1 MAIQIGKYKRPGIF
15 IEEFDN
21 SVITTPTVTGITS
34 LVMGFSRKGP
44 VNTPILLQNTQDL
57 EAVFGALDRNMER
70 KGSFF
75 HRTVSKMLESSPV
88 YAMNLMLTSDTLDQ
102 IEYKSVSTR
111 TDRFNDVE
119 RLGPYRRFF
128 NTTGFWKRDTE
139 TFNNLVK
146 VDPGA
151 SGRMLAFTNLSDRYI
166 SVFAFKS
173 TVTSG
178 FDRTLLEAYG
188 TAEKVPLYLNAS
200 DYASDYLV
208 DVLVVTGDWSNYAE
222 LSVDTK
228 WSQYFSPTGLKKSRV
243 YDFANDRNITLLKF
257 YEGLSLIP
265 YFRDSNG
272 RNIFIENSINADTDM
287 TGLFCT
293 FDQDKLEGD
302 FPNGMI
308 DLVGNNIIVNNSL
321 VDTEQETIE
330 FLSYQE
336 TIAETLTYA
345 HTQLDVAGGAN
356 GQQVFA
362 FGPGLTSFNGG
373 GAWGGLGSP
382 NRTALLREGFIN
394 GVKYATA
401 SEKFITTQGGTTAS
415 LEFGFE
421 AKNAVYGGAPTAW
434 GPYCVIGGEQVFI
447 NSEDTFLSGNPNT
460 YTFSI
465 SNSLYTSITATTS
478 YKSVAYIDST
488 NGNISVK
495 NGTVAGIAPSLGS
508 EDLVLGYL
516 NFKLQD
522 GYFITS
528 TFSVGDTPVWTNV
541 GAKDSFEPNE
551 LTFGPTAAY
560 DYTIDDLGSGTFKLE
575 FQNTAGSNVTN
586 AYERHRK
593 LSLFNKLVSVF
604 ESTNLSRATMIVN
617 PATDEKFSLEN
628 ASVVNVTSSESSN
641 KSITINLGTS
651 SVPTTISQDG
661 NFILYKI
668 DNEFTLG
675 ENAVFTQ
682 NAQGTSATGSIGKYS
697 DLYLDFYNGQINT
710 GDWFYQNTVLNS
722 VDKVTFTRNNGQD
735 VIVFSSISSIQPDG
749 ANPISGNETLKIP
762 SSIYNSGVFTLTG
775 TATYS
780 SIVDPITGTFFPGT
794 PSVFAYTIDINTAV
808 TDETLYNVDRIEN
821 ASKKTYLDMYLDSS
835 NNMNLRFTDST
846 LDAINPIILSSGGIQ
861 FKDSTLR
868 VRTDKTNYKQTIEIE
883 QPAGYTPVAN
893 KILIN
898 GTRYTE
904 LKVGDF
910 LEAAV
915 DETML
920 EVGQMPKK
928 LTRIL
933 QKRAYTGDPTLTEL
947 SCDLAINKVSRYGDL
962 QTLRYQPIADYAST
976 YKAISLKGF
985 RVREASMPDGTE
997 ERQSSILNLIAK
1009 GTSLYGALINK
1020 EAIDFRYVV
1029 DSFGLGLTERSKQQ
1043 LVDLCG
1049 DRLDALGLLNMPSNK
1064 MFRDSTAVNFVDAEG
1079 VVQTSFIAKGGDP
1092 ESNPAFLYSFG
1103 DGRGSSCVGY
1113 FYPYVTVNDNGRP
1126 ANVPP
1131 AAYVASTY
1139 MRKQNSAV
1147 TSITPWTIAAG
1158 VTNGRVTNIAGIE
1171 VNFSPTDIENLNGA
1185 QMNPIVFKRNRGFV
1199 IETENTG
1206 QTLYKSALSYL
1217 HVREV
1222 LIELERELSA
1232 MLLEFQ
1238 WRFNTSDVRAEIK
1251 LRADSIC
1258 ERYVNRNGLFNYFN
1272 KCDEENNTPEIIDN
1286 QIGVLDTYI
1295 EPIRGM
1301 GIIVNNITI
1310 LRTGAIQSGGFVQ
1323 S

>member
-57 EAVFGALDRNMER
+57 EAVFGTLDRNMER

-75 HRTVSKMLESSPV
+75 HRTVAKMLESSPV

-102 IEYKSVSTR
+102 IEYKSISTR

-128 NTTGFWKRDTE
+128 NTSGFWQRDTE

-166 SVFAFKS
+166 SVFVFKS
-173 TVTSG
+173 TITSG

-188 TAEKVPLYLNAS
+188 TAEKVPLYLNPS

-228 WSQYFSPTGLKKSRV
+228 WSQYFTPTGLRKSRV

-272 RNIFIENSINADTDM
+272 RNIFIENTINADTDM

-308 DLVGNNIIVNNSL
+308 DLIGNNIITNNSL

-345 HTQLDVAGGAN
+345 HTQLDVAGGSN

-362 FGPGLTSFNGG
+362 FGPTISNFNDSN
-373 GAWGGLGSP
+373 WGGLGYLT
-382 NRTALLREGFIN
+382 RTALLREGFIV
-394 GVKYATA
+394 GVDYNNSYEIFGTTSLTFGFDTDMATA
-401 SEKFITTQGGTTAS
+401 AYT
-415 LEFGFE
+415 
-421 AKNAVYGGAPTAW
+421 NAPATW
-434 GPYCVIGGEQVFI
+434 GPYCVIGGEQIFI
-447 NSEDTFLSGNPNT
+447 NGGSSSTF
-460 YTFSI
+460 TFSI
-465 SNSLYTSITATTS
+465 ANSGYPTGTSSTF
-478 YKSVAYIDST
+478 YSVAYIDST

-495 NGTVAGIAPSLGS
+495 SSNVSNTKPTLAS

-516 NFKLQD
+516 GFTVSNGF
-522 GYFITS
+522 FATS
-528 TFSVGDTPVWTNV
+528 SAVWTNV
-541 GAKDSFEPNE
+541 GIKDDTSYEPKE
-551 LTFGPTAAY
+551 FTLGTASTD
-560 DYTIDDLGSGTFKLE
+560 DYTITDLGSGSFKLE
-575 FQNTAGSNVTN
+575 FQNTAGSNVTS
-586 AYERHRK
+586 AYERHRRV
-593 LSLFNKLVSVF
+593 SLFTKLTSIF
-604 ESTNLSRATMIVN
+604 ESTSLSKATMIVDA
-617 PATDEKFSLEN
+617 ATGEKFSLEN
-628 ASVVNVTSSESSN
+628 ATVVDVTASSSSN
-641 KSITINLGTS
+641 KSITISLGTS

-675 ENAVFTQ
+675 KNGVFTQ
-682 NAQGTSATGSIGKYS
+682 NAQGAGNTGSIGKHA

-710 GDWFYQNTVLNS
+710 GDWFYQNVVEDS
-722 VDKVTFTRNNGQD
+722 IDKITFTRDGGRD
-735 VIVFSSISSIQPDG
+735 VIVFSSTSNIKPDG
-749 ANPISGNETLKIP
+749 ASFNENETLKIP

-775 TATYS
+775 GATAVN
-780 SIVDPITGTFFPGT
+780 IVDPITGTFFGVG
-794 PSVFAYTIDINTAV
+794 SAYTIDISTPV

-821 ASKKTYLDMYLDSS
+821 AAEKTYLDMYLDSS

-846 LDAINPIILSSGGIQ
+846 LDAINPIISPSESPVNGVQ
-861 FKDSTLR
+861 FKDGTLR
-868 VRTDKTNYKQTIEIE
+868 VRTDKANYKQTIEIE
-883 QPAGYTPVAN
+883 EPAGYTPVAN

-933 QKRAYTGDPTLTEL
+933 QKRAYAGDPTLTEL

-1049 DRLDALGLLNMPSNK
+1049 DRLDALGLINMPSNK
-1064 MFRDSTAVNFVDAEG
+1064 MFRDSTAVSFVDAEG

-1103 DGRGSSCVGY
+1103 DGKGSSCVGY

-1126 ANVPP
+1126 ASVPP

-1185 QMNPIVFKRNRGFV
+1185 QMNPIVYKRNRGFV

-1258 ERYVNRNGLFNYFN
+1258 EKYVNRNGLFNYFN

-1286 QIGVLDTYI
+1286 QIGVLDTYV
-1295 EPIRGM
+1295 EPIKGM

-1310 LRTGAIQSGGFVQ
+1310 LRTGAIQAGGFIQ

>member
-57 EAVFGALDRNMER
+57 EAVFGTLDRNMER

-75 HRTVSKMLESSPV
+75 HRTVAKMLESSPV

-102 IEYKSVSTR
+102 IEYKSISTR

-128 NTTGFWKRDTE
+128 NTSGFWQRDTE

-166 SVFAFKS
+166 SVFVFKS
-173 TVTSG
+173 TITSG

-188 TAEKVPLYLNAS
+188 TAEKVPLYLNPS

-228 WSQYFSPTGLKKSRV
+228 WSQYFTPTGLRKSRV

-272 RNIFIENSINADTDM
+272 RNIFIENTINADTDM

-308 DLVGNNIIVNNSL
+308 DLIGNNIIVNNSL

-362 FGPGLTSFNGG
+362 FGPSVSAINGG
-373 GAWGGLGSP
+373 DWGGLGSP
-382 NRTALLREGFIN
+382 NRTAMLREGFIN
-394 GVKYATA
+394 GVVYATA
-401 SEKFITTQGGTTAS
+401 SEKFTISQGGTTAS
-415 LEFGFE
+415 LSFGF
-421 AKNAVYGGAPTAW
+421 KTVNAVDIPYGAPTAW
-434 GPYCVIGGEQVFI
+434 GPYCVIGGEQLFI
-447 NSEDTFLSGNPNT
+447 NSGYTHPNT
-460 YTFSI
+460 FTFSI
-465 SNSLYTSITATTS
+465 TRDNYTSYGPTTS
-478 YKSVAYIDST
+478 FYSVSYIDST

-495 NGTVAGIAPSLGS
+495 TGTVAGEKPSVAS
-508 EDLVLGYL
+508 EDLVLGYIKFQVA
-516 NFKLQD
+516 NN
-522 GYFITS
+522 YFLDNAFFTGVGVTTS
-528 TFSVGDTPVWTNV
+528 TTDYSPKEFIKGTYSTN
-541 GAKDSFEPNE
+541 
-551 LTFGPTAAY
+551 
-560 DYTIDDLGSGTFKLE
+560 DYTIDNLGNGTFKLE
-575 FQNTAGSNVTN
+575 FQNTTGSNLTN
-586 AYERHRK
+586 DYELHRRV
-593 LSLFNKLVSVF
+593 SLFNKIKSVL
-604 ESTNLSRATMIVN
+604 ESTDLSKATMIIDSTT
-617 PATDEKFSLEN
+617 AEKFSLEN
-628 ASVVNVTSSESSN
+628 ATVTSVSSTNSN
-641 KSITINLGTS
+641 KSITISLGTS
-651 SVPTTISQDG
+651 SVPQTIRDG

-675 ENAVFTQ
+675 SNGVFTQ
-682 NAQGTSATGSIGKYS
+682 NATGSVSKYS
-697 DLYLDFYNGQINT
+697 DFYLDFYNGKINT
-710 GDWFYQNTVLNS
+710 GDWFYENLCNS
-722 VDKVTFTRNNGQD
+722 SIPKVTFTRNTGSD
-735 VIVFSSISSIQPDG
+735 VVVFSDKDPIQG
-749 ANPISGNETLKIP
+749 GVTAELSFKIP
-762 SSIYNSGVFTLTG
+762 SSTYNSGVFMIGGST
-775 TATYS
+775 S
-780 SIVDPITGTFFPGT
+780 IERIVDPITGTFFGLT
-794 PSVFAYTIDINTAV
+794 AGFAYTIDISTTV
-808 TDETLYNVDRIEN
+808 TDETLYNVDRIED
-821 ASKKTYLDMYLDSS
+821 ASQKTYLDMYIDSS
-835 NNMNLRFTDST
+835 NNMFTRFTDYT
-846 LDAINPIILSSGGIQ
+846 LDSTNPIRIPSNGVEY
-861 FKDSTLR
+861 KDGTLR
-868 VRTDKTNYKQTIEIE
+868 VRTDKANYKQTIEIE

-933 QKRAYTGDPTLTEL
+933 QKRAYAGDPTLTEL

-1049 DRLDALGLLNMPSNK
+1049 DRLDALGLINMPSNK

-1079 VVQTSFIAKGGDP
+1079 VVQTSYIAKGGDP

-1126 ANVPP
+1126 ASVPP

-1185 QMNPIVFKRNRGFV
+1185 QMNPIVYKRNRGFV

-1258 ERYVNRNGLFNYFN
+1258 ERYVNRNGLYNYFN
-1272 KCDEENNTPEIIDN
+1272 KCDEENNTQEIIDN
-1286 QIGVLDTYI
+1286 QIGVLDTYV
-1295 EPIRGM
+1295 EPIKGM

-1310 LRTGAIQSGGFVQ
+1310 LRTGAIQAGGFIQ